1 LSAGRTQMSKE
12 AQALC
17 FFAGASSIFAGDKL
31 LTTPNPAF
39 NEDKELFDVLGL
51 TSKAPFQDG
60 EQPETKR
67 DEKVEASKKKREEI
81 KARKS
86 LPKVDTS
93 TALNGTGFE
102 PRKVVI
108 E

>member
-1 LSAGRTQMSKE
+1 M
-12 AQALC
+12 QAHHL
-17 FFAGASSIFAGDKL
+17 FFAGDKL

-39 NEDKELFDVLGL
+39 NEDKALFDILGL
-51 TSKAPFQDG
+51 TSKAPFQDA
-60 EQPETKR
+60 EQPETKL

-86 LPKVDTS
+86 VPKVE
-93 TALNGTGFE
+93 GFE
-102 PRKVVI
+102 PRKVVT